1 MLDKLKKFDTV
12 SFALEGVLD
21 NELDGS
27 VNPLKDEMQ
36 TLCTNL
42 ARLGKRV
49 IIYTKRYERSENK
62 HLSIENKKEYK
73 QGYDLANKLGVSDII
88 FTNRNN
94 FHHYMNNDNYQ
105 CHINCS
111 GYETE
116 LIKRYNP
123 AINTIN
129 INQEI
134 WLQPS

>member
-1 MLDKLKKFDTV
+1 MLDKLKKFDTI

-21 NELDGS
+21 NELDGTE
-27 VNPLKDEMQ
+27 NPLKEEMQ
-36 TLCTNL
+36 KICRDLVNQ
-42 ARLGKRV
+42 GKRV
-49 IIYTKRYERSENK
+49 IIYTKRYERSDNK
-62 HLSIENKKEYK
+62 HLSLDNRREYK
-73 QGYDLANKLGVSDII
+73 QGYDLANKFGVSDIV

-94 FHHYMNNDNYQ
+94 FYHYMNNDRYQ

-116 LIKRYNP
+116 LIKRFKPEVN
-123 AINTIN
+123 IIN